1 MRYAYTFPTLFA
13 AAAVAAPVI
22 NTRSDAG
29 AFGDVGVGA
38 VVGGDGDTTGVKNAK
53 RDSDSLIGNDNGNHY
68 NDGHLV
74 TVGSVGALKRSED
87 SLVGGD
93 LIGDDDG
100 DDYDDDDDL
109 LGVLKRSENGLI
121 GDDDGYDDNDLVS
134 VGSLID
140 LKRSDDG
147 IIGDVGVAAVA
158 GNGDTTGVKNAKREE
173 ELLDP
178 ELIDVLNPLKRDQ
191 NGVIGDVGVA
201 AVAAENGDVIGV
213 KNAKRDDI
221 PDDAVA
227 AESDAESVADAQV
240 ADAGQ
245 DVLSQAADTAE
256 TSQPQEE
263 KTEGTQEAASTDDEE
278 KNLISDVGLGLKALG
293 ERTATGV
300 KGHKTDSVL
309 GDVSLGLKVLSDDE
323 LVGTSKKRSEDLS
336 IDEKNIVTG
345 LGVADDVESGTPVL
359 GIGNPL

>member
-1 MRYAYTFPTLFA
+1 MRYAYTFPALFA
-13 AAAVAAPVI
+13 AAAVATPVI

-29 AFGDVGVGA
+29 AIGDDGVGA
-38 VVGGDGDTTGVKNAK
+38 VAGRDGNAVGVQNAK
-53 RDSDSLIGNDNGNHY
+53 RDTDSLIGNDNGNHY

-74 TVGSVGALKRSED
+74 TVGSIGALKRSED

-93 LIGDDDG
+93 LIGDDDS
-100 DDYDDDDDL
+100 DDYDDDDL
-109 LGVLKRSENGLI
+109 LGILKRSENGLI
-121 GDDDGYDDNDLVS
+121 GDDDGYDDDDLVS
-134 VGSLID
+134 VGQLID
-140 LKRSDDG
+140 LKRSDDD

-158 GNGDTTGVKNAKREE
+158 AGNGDATGVKNAKREE
-173 ELLDP
+173 KLLDP
-178 ELIDVLNPLKRDQ
+178 ELIGVLNPLKRDQ
-191 NGVIGDVGVA
+191 NGVLGDVGVA
-201 AVAAENGDVIGV
+201 AVAAGNGDATGV

-221 PDDAVA
+221 LDDAAA
-227 AESDAESVADAQV
+227 AESDAESAADAQV

-263 KTEGTQEAASTDDEE
+263 KTEGT
-278 KNLISDVGLGLKALG
+278 
-293 ERTATGV
+293 ATGV

-309 GDVSLGLKVLSDDE
+309 GDVSPGLKVLNDDE
-323 LVGTSKKRSEDLS
+323 LVGQSKKRSEDLS
-336 IDEKNIVTG
+336 IDEENIVTG